1 MKKKI
6 VAGLVTALVLCTI
19 GCGNGVTVDE
29 PSDGASENEASEN
42 ETEEETS
49 TDDSAEGDDTA
60 QDDAGAE
67 DGSSDTKMVVAFS
80 QMEMNNA
87 WRVAETNSIQEEAEK
102 RGIELIYTDAGG
114 DTAKQVSDVEDIV
127 NQKPDVIM
135 MAPREYDGMAPALE
149 AAKTAGIPV
158 LLLDRET
165 AGEAGVDYLAFV
177 GADFYWEGQECAKK
191 LIERFGTEEE
201 VNVVQIT
208 GTPGSSVAIDRQK
221 GFEDELAKHDNFHI
235 IATQNGEFTRSIA
248 QTAME
253 NIIQAQGDKIDAV
266 YGHDDECAIGAIQAL
281 KSAGM
286 KPGEDIAVVGIGGF
300 KDACVCIQNGEMDGT
315 VLCSPWFGP
324 TVFDLCEKIV
334 KGETIDTFVQNPG
347 YMIDSSNVDEYI
359 PDAF

>member
-1 MKKKI
+1 MKKKL
-6 VAGLVTALVLCTI
+6 VAGLLTAVMLCTV
-19 GCGNGVTVDE
+19 GCGSGVTVDE
-29 PSDGASENEASEN
+29 QATETPAAEEAPA
-42 ETEEETS
+42 EEEKAA
-49 TDDSAEGDDTA
+49 AEEA
-60 QDDAGAE
+60 PAEEEDAAE
-67 DGSSDTKMVVAFS
+67 ESSGSGMVVAFS

-102 RGIELIYTDAGG
+102 RGVKLIYTDAGG

-135 MAPREYDGMAPALE
+135 MAPREYDGMEPALE
-149 AAKTAGIPV
+149 AAKSAGIPV

-165 AGEAGVDYLAFV
+165 AGVAGEDYLAFV

-191 LIERFGTEEE
+191 LVERFGTEEE

-208 GTPGSSVAIDRQK
+208 GTPGSSVAIDRQA
-221 GFEDELAKHDNFHI
+221 GFEDELAKYDNFKI

-248 QTAME
+248 QDTMAS
-253 NIIQAQGDKIDAV
+253 IIQAQGDKIDAV

-281 KSAGM
+281 KAAGM
-286 KPGEDIAVVGIGGF
+286 KPGEDVAVVGIGGF

-334 KGETIDTFVQNPG
+334 AGEEIDTFIQNPG

>member
-1 MKKKI
+1 MKRKI
-6 VAGLVTALVLCTI
+6 VACLLTAAMLCTVV
-19 GCGNGVTVDE
+19 GCGSSGVTVEE
-29 PSDGASENEASEN
+29 PAA
-42 ETEEETS
+42 ETAAPAEET
-49 TDDSAEGDDTA
+49 AEPEA
-60 QDDAGAE
+60 AE
-67 DGSSDTKMVVAFS
+67 EAEAPAEEAAESESSGSGMVVAFS

-87 WRVAETNSIQEEAEK
+87 WRVAETNSIQEEAKK
-102 RGIELIYTDAGG
+102 RGVELIYTDAGG

-127 NQKPDVIM
+127 NQHPDVIM
-135 MAPREYDGMAPALE
+135 MAPREYEGMAPALE
-149 AAKTAGIPV
+149 AAKAAGIPV

-165 AGEAGVDYLAFV
+165 AGVAGEDYLAFV
-177 GADFYWEGQECAKK
+177 GANFYWEGQECAKK
-191 LIERFGTEEE
+191 LVERFGTEEE

-221 GFEDELAKHDNFHI
+221 GFEEELAKYDNFNI

-286 KPGEDIAVVGIGGF
+286 KPGEEVAVVGIGGF

-334 KGETIDTFVQNPG
+334 NGEEIDTFIVNPG

>member
-1 MKKKI
+1 MKKKL
-6 VAGLVTALVLCTI
+6 VAGLLTAVMLCTV
-19 GCGNGVTVDE
+19 GCGNGVTVEE
-29 PSDGASENEASEN
+29 PAAETPAAEEKAEPAEAPAEEAEAAEESSGSE
-42 ETEEETS
+42 
-49 TDDSAEGDDTA
+49 
-60 QDDAGAE
+60 
-67 DGSSDTKMVVAFS
+67 MVVAFS

-102 RGIELIYTDAGG
+102 RGVKLIYTDAGG
-114 DTAKQVSDVEDIV
+114 DTAQQVSDVEDIV
-127 NQKPDVIM
+127 NQHPDVIM
-135 MAPREYDGMAPALE
+135 MAPREYEGMEAALE
-149 AAKTAGIPV
+149 AAKAAGIPV
-158 LLLDRET
+158 LLIDRET
-165 AGEAGVDYLAFV
+165 KGVAGEDYLAFV
-177 GADFYWEGQECAKK
+177 GANFYWEGQECAKK
-191 LIERFGTEEE
+191 LVERFGTEEE

-221 GFEDELAKHDNFHI
+221 GFEEELAQYDNFHI
-235 IATQNGEFTRSIA
+235 ISTQNGEFTRSIA
-248 QTAME
+248 QDAMA
-253 NIIQAQGDKIDAV
+253 NIIQAQGDKINAV

-281 KSAGM
+281 KAAGM

-334 KGETIDTFVQNPG
+334 KGESIDTYVQNPG

>member
-6 VAGLVTALVLCTI
+6 VAGLLTAVMLCAV
-19 GCGNGVTVDE
+19 GCGNSGVTV
-29 PSDGASENEASEN
+29 
-42 ETEEETS
+42 EEET
-49 TDDSAEGDDTA
+49 AETA
-60 QDDAGAE
+60 APAEETVEPEAAEEADAPAE
-67 DGSSDTKMVVAFS
+67 EAAENESSGSGMVVAFS

-87 WRVAETNSIQEEAEK
+87 WRVAETSSIQEEAEK
-102 RGIELIYTDAGG
+102 RGVELIYTDAGG

-127 NQKPDVIM
+127 NQHPDVIM
-135 MAPREYDGMAPALE
+135 MAPREYEGMAPALE
-149 AAKTAGIPV
+149 AAKAAGIPV

-165 AGEAGVDYLAFV
+165 AGVAGEDYLAFV

-191 LIERFGTEEE
+191 LVERFGTEEE

-221 GFEDELAKHDNFHI
+221 GFEEELAKYDNFNI

-286 KPGEDIAVVGIGGF
+286 KPGEEVAVVGIGGF

-334 KGETIDTFVQNPG
+334 NGEEIDTFIVNPG

>member
-1 MKKKI
+1 MNKR
-6 VAGLVTALVLCTI
+6 VLAGLLTVAMASNVF
-19 GCGNGVTVDE
+19 GVV
-29 PSDGASENEASEN
+29 AHA
-42 ETEEETS
+42 EEKE
-49 TDDSAEGDDTA
+49 EI
-60 QDDAGAE
+60 
-67 DGSSDTKMVVAFS
+67 VVAFS

-102 RGIELIYTDAGG
+102 RGIKLVYTDANG

-127 NQKPDVIM
+127 TQKPDVIL
-135 MAPREYDGMAPALE
+135 MAPREYDGVAPALE
-149 AAKTAGIPV
+149 AAKEAGIPV
-158 LLLDRET
+158 LLLDREA
-165 AGEAGVDYLAFV
+165 AGTPGEDYLAFV

-191 LIERFGTEEE
+191 LVERFGTEEE

-221 GFEDELAKHDNFHI
+221 GFEDELAKHDNFKI

-248 QTAME
+248 QSAME
-253 NIIQAQGDKIDAV
+253 NIIQAQGDEIDAV

-281 KSAGM
+281 KAAGM

-300 KDACVCIQNGEMDGT
+300 KDACVSIQNGEMDGT

-324 TVFDLCEKIV
+324 TAFDLVEKILA
-334 KGETIDTFVQNPG
+334 GEKIETKVVNPG
-347 YMIDSSNVDEYI
+347 YMIDASNVDEYI

>member
-1 MKKKI
+1 MKRKI
-6 VAGLVTALVLCTI
+6 VAGLLTAVMLCAV
-19 GCGNGVTVDE
+19 GCGNSGVTVED
-29 PSDGASENEASEN
+29 PEA
-42 ETEEETS
+42 ETS
-49 TDDSAEGDDTA
+49 APAEEA
-60 QDDAGAE
+60 AEPEAAEEAEAPAE
-67 DGSSDTKMVVAFS
+67 DAAESESAGSGMVVAFS

-87 WRVAETNSIQEEAEK
+87 WRVAETGSIQDEAEK
-102 RGIELIYTDAGG
+102 RGVELIYTDAGG

-135 MAPREYDGMAPALE
+135 MAPREYEGMAPALE
-149 AAKTAGIPV
+149 AAKAAGIPV

-165 AGEAGVDYLAFV
+165 AGVAGEDYLAFV

-191 LIERFGTEEE
+191 LVERFGTEEE

-221 GFEDELAKHDNFHI
+221 GFEEELAKYDNFNI

-286 KPGEDIAVVGIGGF
+286 KPGEEVAVVGIGGF

-334 KGETIDTFVQNPG
+334 NGEEIDTFIVNPG

>member
-6 VAGLVTALVLCTI
+6 VACLLAAAMLCTVV
-19 GCGNGVTVDE
+19 GCGNSGVTVEE
-29 PSDGASENEASEN
+29 PAAETPAAAQEEAEPAQEAEAPAEEATENES
-42 ETEEETS
+42 S
-49 TDDSAEGDDTA
+49 
-60 QDDAGAE
+60 
-67 DGSSDTKMVVAFS
+67 GSGMVVAFS

-102 RGIELIYTDAGG
+102 RGVELIYTDAGG

-127 NQKPDVIM
+127 NQHPDVIM
-135 MAPREYDGMAPALE
+135 MAPREYEGMAPALE
-149 AAKTAGIPV
+149 AAKAAGIPV

-165 AGEAGVDYLAFV
+165 AGVAGEDYLAFV

-191 LIERFGTEEE
+191 LVERFGTEEE

-221 GFEDELAKHDNFHI
+221 GFEEELAKYDNFNI

-286 KPGEDIAVVGIGGF
+286 KPGEEVAVVGIGGF

-334 KGETIDTFVQNPG
+334 NGETIDTFIVNPG

>member
-1 MKKKI
+1 MKKKM
-6 VAGLVTALVLCTI
+6 VTGLLAALMLCTV
-19 GCGNGVTVDE
+19 GCGQSGVTVDE
-29 PSDGASENEASEN
+29 PSDAATKDETPKDEPAEDDASG
-42 ETEEETS
+42 EEQ
-49 TDDSAEGDDTA
+49 TDDTGS
-60 QDDAGAE
+60 
-67 DGSSDTKMVVAFS
+67 DGSEMVVAFS

-102 RGIELIYTDAGG
+102 RGIKLIYTDAGG
-114 DTAKQVSDVEDIV
+114 DTAKQVSDIEDIV

-135 MAPREYDGMAPALE
+135 MAPREYEGMAPALE
-149 AAKTAGIPV
+149 AAKSAGIPV

-191 LIERFGTEEE
+191 LVERFGTEEE

-208 GTPGSSVAIDRQK
+208 GTPGSSVATDRQK
-221 GFEDELAKHDNFHI
+221 GFEEELAKYDNFNI

-286 KPGEDIAVVGIGGF
+286 KPGEDVAVVGIGGF

-334 KGETIDTFVQNPG
+334 KGEKIETFVQNPG